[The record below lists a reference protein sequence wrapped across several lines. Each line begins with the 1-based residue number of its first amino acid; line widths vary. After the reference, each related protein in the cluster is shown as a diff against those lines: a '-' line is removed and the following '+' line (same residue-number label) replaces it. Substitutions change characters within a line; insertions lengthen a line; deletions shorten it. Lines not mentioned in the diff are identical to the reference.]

1 EQLKESKLSFLK
13 MKEKK
18 QFEHQQ
24 RMLPN
29 YMKPDGGDNVPLSL
43 TQMKS
48 IKAKMIGNYIQHPPG
63 PGFLG
68 EKRMKE
74 MKQQQTNN
82 NNNSLKRRK
91 TGIRQSISNKS
102 PIQTAHYD
110 NPEQSL
116 SPINQQI
123 QQNTLNLSR
132 FIDDTS
138 SLSTIETKRLLS
150 PQADYSPSKNPF
162 ANKQDQSQQFGQQ
175 DQPSSYLSKLQSQ
188 QSFAHQ
194 PIQQT
199 DAQHCLVTADEMEIA
214 ITTGLI
220 PKHLTHFV
228 IQAKKEVDR
237 EKWKYKSCIEFN
249 DYFIRF

>member
-1 EQLKESKLSFLK
+1 MQSGHLSTDSNHESIRKTLVFHPLSLPETVQEPKTNREITNFKLLPKEISYPASFPSSLEPGFNPNFYQIEQQQQQLSHKSINQSSQSNLNTTKQETTIHPSNSEQLKESKLSFLK

-82 NNNSLKRRK
+82 NNNNNLKRKK
-91 TGIRQSISNKS
+91 TVIKQSMSKYIEVNSCANNKM
-102 PIQTAHYD
+102 PRL
-110 NPEQSL
+110 N
-116 SPINQQI
+116 IN
-123 QQNTLNLSR
+123 
-132 FIDDTS
+132 
-138 SLSTIETKRLLS
+138 
-150 PQADYSPSKNPF
+150 
-162 ANKQDQSQQFGQQ
+162 
-175 DQPSSYLSKLQSQ
+175 
-188 QSFAHQ
+188 
-194 PIQQT
+194 
-199 DAQHCLVTADEMEIA
+199 
-214 ITTGLI
+214 
-220 PKHLTHFV
+220 
-228 IQAKKEVDR
+228 
-237 EKWKYKSCIEFN
+237 
-249 DYFIRF
+249 